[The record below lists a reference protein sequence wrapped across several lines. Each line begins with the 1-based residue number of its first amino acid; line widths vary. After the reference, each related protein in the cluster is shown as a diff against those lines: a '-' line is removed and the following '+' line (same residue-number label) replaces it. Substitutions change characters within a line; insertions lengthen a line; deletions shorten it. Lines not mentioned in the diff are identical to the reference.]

1 MMKALL
7 VHSDLRQRGGAEDY
21 AIAFRMA
28 LEANGWKTTV
38 LDVNGLSEKGKQ
50 IKDSPILRLSRSLYP
65 FKNLSLFKYAI
76 VCRYMRYLKL
86 EYDLV
91 VYTYGEGPKME
102 CKTVRILHA
111 PGLFSTLTEML
122 SYLGVDKKNGLYLS
136 GRQFYAWSCR
146 VIAGPSTEEDPK
158 TVTITNSKW
167 TKGIVSRIW
176 GIENSIV
183 LYPRVSLNTDVHA
196 AKQKKAKHSFIAL
209 GRIVPNKRLEDA
221 IFIIDQLRSRGHDCE
236 IDIVGRSNIPYAQQ
250 LADTYRENP
259 AVTFHPDASDEDK
272 TALIARAQFGLH
284 CYRNEHFGIAVA
296 EMLLLGCIPI
306 VFNGGGVTELIEDSR
321 QRYSTLKEAVDNISL
336 LLNLP
341 EGELQG
347 LSDAQMKNE
356 ALVRAVDFDFE
367 IKHIIDGISDELGA
381 GEIV

>member
-1 MMKALL
+1 MKALL

-28 LEANGWKTTV
+28 LEAKGWMTTV
-38 LDVNGLSEKGKQ
+38 LDVNGLSEND
-50 IKDSPILRLSRSLYP
+50 ILINDSPVLRFSRSLYP

-76 VCRYMRYLKL
+76 VCRYMRFLRL

-91 VYTYGEGPKME
+91 VYTYGEGPKMG
-102 CKTVRILHA
+102 CKTVRIMHA
-111 PGLFSTLTEML
+111 PGLFSTLAEML
-122 SYLGVDKKNGLYLS
+122 SYLGVDNKSQFHLL

-146 VIAGPSTEEDPK
+146 IIAGPSTEENPK
-158 TVTITNSKW
+158 TITITNSKW

-176 GIENSIV
+176 GIKNPLV
-183 LYPRVSLNTDVHA
+183 LYPRVSLDTDVHA
-196 AKQKKAKHSFIAL
+196 AKQEKARLSFIAL

-221 IFIIDQLRSRGHDCE
+221 IFIVDQLRGRGHDCE
-236 IDIVGRSNIPYAQQ
+236 LNIVGRSNTPYAQH
-250 LADTYRENP
+250 LVETYRENP
-259 AVTFHPDASDEDK
+259 AITFHPDASDEDK

-306 VFNGGGVTELIEDSR
+306 VFNGGGVTELVEDSR
-321 QRYSTLKEAVDNISL
+321 QRYSTLEEAVDNISL
-336 LLNLP
+336 LLNLS
-341 EGELQG
+341 EGELQS
-347 LSDAQMKNE
+347 LSTAQMENE
-356 ALVRAVDFDFE
+356 ALVRAADFDFE
-367 IKHIIDGISDELGA
+367 IKNIIDRISDELGA